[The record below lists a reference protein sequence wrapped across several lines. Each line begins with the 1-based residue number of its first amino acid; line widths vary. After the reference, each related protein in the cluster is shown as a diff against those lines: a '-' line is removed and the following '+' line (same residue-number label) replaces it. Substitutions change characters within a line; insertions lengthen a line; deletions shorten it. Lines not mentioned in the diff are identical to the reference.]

1 MKKPDYP
8 LLGLLARKPASGYDI
23 GKWLRTDG
31 TFLGRRPSMT
41 PIYRALNNFLERGW
55 VSVTV
60 DPRDSAPA
68 AKVYRLTP
76 EGRQALLDWAASP
89 YEPAARPMA
98 PDFSVRLQFA
108 GQMGPAYALA
118 VVRTELEFRRR
129 QRAEEADPTPDD
141 NTEPIPEIDP
151 QWLYYIDAKAKERGW
166 QTTSWFIGW
175 LETTERELSRLAAQH
190 PEPSLPLQRSTT
202 TP

>member
-1 MKKPDYP
+1 MKPDYP

-31 TFLGRRPSMT
+31 RFLGRRPSMT
-41 PIYRALNNFLERGW
+41 PIYRALNNFHERGW

-68 AKVYRLTP
+68 AKVYRLTRK
-76 EGRQALLDWAASP
+76 GRQALLEWAASP
-89 YEPAARPMA
+89 YEPAERPMA

-108 GQMGPAYALA
+108 GQMGPTYALE

-129 QRAEEADPTPDD
+129 QRAEENPPMPDEDADPID
-141 NTEPIPEIDP
+141 EIDVD
-151 QWLYYIDAKAKERGW
+151 WLHYINTKAKERGW

-175 LETTERELSRLAAQH
+175 LETTERELSRLAAEH
-190 PEPSLPLQRSTT
+190 PTT
-202 TP
+202 HPPTAKEHPTP